1 MFKNYLKVA
10 WRNIIRYK
18 SFSFINIL
26 GLAIGISCSILI
38 MLFVIYENSYDN
50 YHEKADRIY
59 RLAVRASIGD
69 TKINQT
75 YSSAITFLKLL
86 EEFPEVKNGVKF
98 SNIGQ
103 IPVKYQDQ
111 TNYETKFLAVDSTFF
126 DVFSVPMINGDPKTV
141 LVEPNTMVVSESTA
155 RRYFGRTD
163 VTGEV
168 LSAEFSY
175 GLGEIVFAIT
185 GVSEDMPSN
194 SHFHYDFLVSL
205 TSFPE
210 LINNTGWTSNNFITY
225 LVLVEGASKDSM
237 EVKLKDFTR
246 KYMGGESFDEWVSKG
261 NYWEYYLQ
269 PLTDIHLT
277 SDLNGEFEPN
287 GNKTYVYI
295 FSVIGFIILLI
306 ASINFMNLTTA
317 KSSLR
322 IREVGMR
329 KVVGSG
335 RNKLIR
341 QFITESVFLSFIALA
356 VGIII
361 VESLMPVYRNFV
373 GRPLEMNYFDN
384 WIIIP
389 SLLILGLVVGI
400 ISGSYPAFLL
410 SSFKPV
416 MILKGQPG
424 TGRSGY
430 WLRNI
435 LVILQFSIS
444 IFLIISTLIIYQQLL
459 YFQNKELGFDK
470 EQVLVIHNPGSLG
483 DKTEP
488 LKETLRKQSAIITVS
503 GSYSLPGTGFS
514 NIGFGAEGVEEN
526 FTLNLCICD
535 YDFLKTLKI
544 KLADGRFFSREFPT
558 DSSAV
563 VLNKKAVELLA
574 WDDPLGKKIN
584 NWASERGNF
593 HVIGVIEDYH
603 YESLHSEIRPQA
615 LFLSDGYYRWNEDYI
630 SIRLQT
636 DRITSSINEIKKIWN
651 EFIPDAPFEYSFL
664 DDDYEHLYDN
674 EIRTRKLFTIF
685 SLLAI
690 FIACLGL
697 YGLSSYIAEQKV
709 KEIGIRKVHGATVSS
724 IVNQLNL
731 NFAKWVL
738 IANLFAWP
746 VAWFAM
752 KKWLQ
757 NFAYHVDIS
766 WWVFLV
772 AAFLAL
778 LIAIF
783 ITSLQ
788 TIKAALQNPSES
800 LRYE

>member
-1 MFKNYLKVA
+1 MFKNFLKVA
-10 WRNIIRYK
+10 WRNMSRYK

-26 GLAIGISCSILI
+26 GLAIGIACSIMI
-38 MLFVIYENSYDN
+38 MLFVFYEKSYDN
-50 YHEKADRIY
+50 YHEKTGRIY
-59 RLAVRASIGD
+59 RVAVRASIGD
-69 TKINQT
+69 TKIHQT

-86 EEFPEVKNGVKF
+86 EEFPEIETGVKF
-98 SNIGQ
+98 LNIGQ
-103 IPVKYQDQ
+103 IPIKYLGQ
-111 TNYETKFLAVDSTFF
+111 THYEDNVFAVDSTFY
-126 DVFSVPMINGDPKTV
+126 DVFSVPLIFGNPKKV
-141 LVEPNTMVVSESTA
+141 LVEPNTMVISESTA
-155 RRYFGRTD
+155 GRYFGRID

-168 LSAEFSY
+168 LTYESPR
-175 GLGEIVFAIT
+175 GEGDIDYKIT
-185 GVSEDMPSN
+185 GISEDMPSN

-205 TSFPE
+205 TSFPQ

-225 LVLVEGASKDSM
+225 LVLVEGASKDSL

-246 KYMGGESFDEWVSKG
+246 KYMGGESFDDWVSKG

-287 GNKTYVYI
+287 GNETYVYI
-295 FSVIGFIILLI
+295 FSIIGFIILLI
-306 ASINFMNLTTA
+306 ACINFMNLTTA

-329 KVVGSG
+329 KVVGSL

-341 QFITESVFLSFIALA
+341 QFITESVFLSFIAL
-356 VGIII
+356 VIGIII

-373 GRPLEMNYFDN
+373 GCPLEIHYFDN

-389 SLLILGLVVGI
+389 SFILLGVVVGI
-400 ISGSYPAFLL
+400 VSGSYPALLL

-416 MILKGQPG
+416 MILKGQTG
-424 TGRSGY
+424 TGKSGY

-435 LVILQFSIS
+435 LVIIQFSIS
-444 IFLIISTLIIYQQLL
+444 IFLIIATLVVYQQLL

-483 DKTEP
+483 DYAEP
-488 LKETLRKQSAIITVS
+488 LKETLLKQSTILSVS
-503 GSYSLPGTGFS
+503 GSASLPGTGFS
-514 NIGFGAEGVEEN
+514 NIGFGAEGVEES

-535 YDFLKTLKI
+535 YDFLQTLKL
-544 KLADGRFFSREFPT
+544 KLADGRFFSRGFPS
-558 DSSAV
+558 DSAAV
-563 VLNKKAVELLA
+563 VLNRKAVELLA
-574 WDDPLGKKIN
+574 WDDPLGRKIN
-584 NWASERGNF
+584 NWSNERGIF
-593 HVIGVIEDYH
+593 HVIGVVEDYH

-615 LFLSDGYYRWNEDYI
+615 LFLSDGYYKRNENYI
-630 SIRLQT
+630 SVRLQT
-636 DRITSSINEIKKIWN
+636 DRIRSSINEIEKIWN
-651 EFIPDAPFEYSFL
+651 EFVPDTPFEYSFL

-697 YGLSSYIAEQKV
+697 YGLASYIAEQKV
-709 KEIGIRKVHGATVSS
+709 KEIGIRKVLGANVSG

-731 NFAKWVL
+731 SFAKWVL
-738 IANLFAWP
+738 MANIFAWP
-746 VAWFAM
+746 AAWFIM

-757 NFAYHVDIS
+757 NFAFRIDIP
-766 WWVFLV
+766 WWFFV
-772 AAFLAL
+772 AAASLAL
-778 LIAIF
+778 LIAVI
-783 ITSLQ
+783 ITSLR
-788 TIKAALQNPSES
+788 TIGAALQNPAES